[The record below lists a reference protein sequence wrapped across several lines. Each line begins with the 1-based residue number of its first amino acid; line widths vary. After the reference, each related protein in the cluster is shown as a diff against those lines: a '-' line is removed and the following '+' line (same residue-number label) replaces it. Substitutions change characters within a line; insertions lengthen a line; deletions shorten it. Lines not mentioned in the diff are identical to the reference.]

1 MQTSSVG
8 NYQLPVK
15 AKQLLLKIDVCL
27 SQNVMQRH
35 LAAQHKNQPLKQPF
49 FRHTL
54 LWCFSPPF
62 EEALFFL
69 PPPLSPSS
77 ATSMTSTP
85 SAISTFLS
93 RSALGGSLIREE
105 MSEWPFLPNKIKK
118 YVNYFFTFRE
128 MCSITVLL
136 SPPRSPPA
144 CSSAWDLGLTP
155 VWSWRASSSPSR
167 RRCGAGCRRS
177 ENKTFKGNQELTVAA
192 EKPEFT
198 RLVSP
203 VQTRELTGSEGR
215 AFNFSFLEQ

>member
-8 NYQLPVK
+8 NDQLPVK

-27 SQNVMQRH
+27 SQSAMQRH
-35 LAAQHKNQPLKQPF
+35 LAAQHKNQPLRIKNFPTY
-49 FRHTL
+49 TL
-54 LWCFSPPF
+54 LWCLSPPF

-118 YVNYFFTFRE
+118 YLNYFFTFRE

-144 CSSAWDLGLTP
+144 CSSA
-155 VWSWRASSSPSR
+155 
-167 RRCGAGCRRS
+167 
-177 ENKTFKGNQELTVAA
+177 
-192 EKPEFT
+192 
-198 RLVSP
+198 
-203 VQTRELTGSEGR
+203 
-215 AFNFSFLEQ
+215 